1 MKEVGVKITV
11 NCKQPKIS
19 DLLSSKK
26 GEILEFDIEA
36 KVKKATEGAM
46 RKPKGTEGR
55 SRKTRN

>member
-26 GEILEFDIEA
+26 DEILEFDIEA
-36 KVKKATEGAM
+36 KVKEATEGAM
-46 RKPKGTEGR
+46 RRDIK
-55 SRKTRN
+55 